1 MTDEV
6 GIEDATLAV
15 EASAPNARARDFA
28 GAAAIPARGRIRIL
42 LNPTSGAKMGLST
55 NAATEEDVRRVAAA
69 HGLGD
74 EVVVT
79 ESEAHGIA
87 EAQAAADAGY
97 DVVAAAG
104 GDGTIAAIAG
114 ALAGRDTALGI
125 LPLGSLMNIARSLG
139 IPRDLDE
146 AAATIATGPIR
157 AIDVGEANGVPFM
170 EAGSVGLNAAMF
182 AEADRIDAGDF
193 RAVVPALRLLVRFPP
208 SRMTLRLDDRIVAT
222 QALTVIVA
230 NGAYMGLGF
239 TVAPDADIGD
249 GKLDVIVYSRF
260 TRMELVRHFAGI
272 AFGRQRYSPK
282 VTTYRSATVGIESRR
297 PLPCAADSRDL
308 GSTPVTFRALPGA
321 LRVIVPVEPA

>member
-1 MTDEV
+1 MSNV
-6 GIEDATLAV
+6 AGSEDTTIAV
-15 EASAPNARARDFA
+15 EKAAPTGFADDVARAE
-28 GAAAIPARGRIRIL
+28 AIPSRGRIRIL
-42 LNPTSGAKMGLST
+42 LNPSSGAKVGLST
-55 NAATEEDVRRVAAA
+55 NAASEEDVRRVAAA

-74 EVVVT
+74 EVIVT
-79 ESEAHGIA
+79 ESEEHGIA
-87 EAQAAADAGY
+87 AAQAAADEGY
-97 DVVAAAG
+97 DVVVAAG

-139 IPRDLDE
+139 IPRDLD
-146 AAATIATGPIR
+146 AAAAAIATGPIR

-182 AEADRIDAGDF
+182 AEADRIDAGDL
-193 RAVVPALRLLVRFPP
+193 RAVGPALRLLVKFPP

-222 QALTVIVA
+222 RALTVIVS
-230 NGAYMGLGF
+230 NGPYMGLGF
-239 TVAPDADIGD
+239 TVAPEADIGD

-282 VTTYRSATVGIESRR
+282 ATTYRSSTVHIESGR

-308 GSTPVTFRALPGA
+308 GTTPVTFRALPGA
-321 LRVIVPVEPA
+321 LRVIVPADPA